1 MNDNLESK
9 LQPNDDQDKKI
20 NEPLSPQEQE
30 QEIEQPDH
38 KSDEQDNLIK
48 LKAENEQLQEKVKSL
63 QDDYIRS
70 LANLEN
76 FKKRA
81 NREKSEHLNLGQEII
96 LRELIDLA
104 DDLQRGKE
112 HLENSKNH
120 DDFME
125 GLNLIDNK
133 VHNILNHHNIEPYG
147 EEGDEFDPQVHEA
160 IGSQK
165 VSDSDKINKVLV
177 VVRRGF
183 LFKQKVLRAAQVIVG
198 IEDQLESE
206 NDSNL
211 TNNE

>member
-63 QDDYIRS
+63 QDDYLRS

-198 IEDQLESE
+198 IEDQPESE
-206 NDSNL
+206 NDSKL

>member
-9 LQPNDDQDKKI
+9 LQSNDDQDKKI

-198 IEDQLESE
+198 IEDQPESE
-206 NDSNL
+206 NDSNF